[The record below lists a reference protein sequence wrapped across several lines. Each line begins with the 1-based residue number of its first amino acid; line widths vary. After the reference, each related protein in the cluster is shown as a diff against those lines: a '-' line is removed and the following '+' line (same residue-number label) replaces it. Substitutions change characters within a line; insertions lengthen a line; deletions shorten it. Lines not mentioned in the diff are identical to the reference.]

1 MLVAALVVKPHTGS
15 MGLLEREEPLAAL
28 ASAATDAHNGEAR
41 VVLVSGEAGGGKSAL
56 LEEFAAS
63 RPDARWYWGACDG
76 LFTPRP
82 LGAFADI
89 AQQLGGEPARLFRSS
104 TPRDVLFGALLAA
117 LGAPGGLRVLVIEDI
132 HWADEATLDLLR
144 FLARRVKGL
153 PVLIVASYRE
163 DELAASYPLRV
174 TLGELAT
181 HRWTQRVELAP
192 LSVSAVRAMAADS
205 GLDAAELHRVTGGN
219 PFFLGEVLRTGLG
232 RVPPSARDAV
242 LARAD
247 RIGPQARQ
255 VLSVASLIGAVVE
268 PAVLERAANTTPDL
282 VDELV
287 RSGLLTA
294 DAKALRFRH
303 EIARRA
309 VESAIPAHR
318 RPAIHADILAALLG
332 TGSDDHARL
341 AFHAEA
347 GHDDAA
353 ALHHATLAGRRAA
366 ELGSHREAAAQ
377 FERALRFAADEPQA
391 ALAARYDELGDEL
404 RLIDSFEAG
413 MDAYQR
419 ALSLWREAG
428 DKLREGDTL
437 RRGSVALWRLC
448 RGREAIDAAQAAI
461 EVLEPLGPSVELAS
475 AYANAV
481 GDNLSEG
488 RAADAARLNR
498 RARELAERFAA
509 HDILSRTANHEGM
522 LAWYADGDWEPLIRQ
537 ALDIALA
544 HGAVTEAAFAYTN
557 LHDLCHSDRRYTE
570 CGPHYA
576 AGVAY
581 CEEHDMGTYLCC
593 LQGTQSLCLER
604 LGQWDEAVTLAETVL
619 RRILSSPINRMLP
632 EGALGRILARRGDPG
647 ASEHL
652 DIALASADNSGIP
665 EYVVPMR
672 LGQAEACWLRGDLTA
687 ARREAEL
694 ACMAAA
700 DTSRWLRGETAV
712 WLHRTGSARTQD
724 GPVAEPYQLELN
736 GDWRNAAKIWE
747 DLGCPYDM
755 ALALLGSADEAA
767 LRQALDICTDLGAV
781 ATARVV
787 RRTMRAQGIRSIPVG
802 RRAASRQHPFG
813 LTRREQ
819 EVLDLVS
826 AGKTDA
832 EIAAAL
838 VLSTKTVGHHVSA
851 ILAKL
856 GVPTR
861 RAAAEA
867 ARELSSPPAT

>member
-1 MLVAALVVKPHTGS
+1 MLVAALEATPQTGS
-15 MGLLEREEPLAAL
+15 MRLLEREGPLAAL
-28 ASAATDAHNGEAR
+28 ASAAADARKGEAR

-63 RPDARWYWGACDG
+63 RSDARWYWGACDG

-89 AQQLGGEPARLFRSS
+89 ARQLGGEAARLFQSD
-104 TPRDVLFGALLAA
+104 TPRDVLFATFLAA
-117 LGAPGGLRVLVIEDI
+117 LSEAGGLRVLVVEDI

-153 PVLIVASYRE
+153 PVLILASYRE

-174 TLGELAT
+174 ALGELAT

-205 GLDAAELHRVTGGN
+205 GLDAAELHQVTGGN
-219 PFFLGEVLRTGLG
+219 PFFLGEVLRTGLD

-247 RIGPQARQ
+247 RIGPTARQ

-268 PAVLERAANTTPDL
+268 PAVLERAADATPDL
-282 VDELV
+282 VDELAQ
-287 RSGLLTA
+287 SGLLAA
-294 DAKALRFRH
+294 DAAALRFRH

-318 RPAIHADILAALLG
+318 RPGIHAAILAALLG

-347 GHDDAA
+347 AIDDAA
-353 ALHHATLAGRRAA
+353 TLHHATLAGRRAA

-377 FERALRFAADEPQA
+377 FERALRFADDEPNA

-413 MDAYQR
+413 VDAYYR
-419 ALSLWREAG
+419 ALSLWREVG

-437 RRGSVALWRLC
+437 RRGSVALFRLC
-448 RGREAIDAAQAAI
+448 RGREAADAAQAAI
-461 EVLEPLGPSVELAS
+461 EVLEPLGPSVELAR

-481 GDNLSEG
+481 GDSMSES
-488 RAADAARLNR
+488 RLDDAAALSRQ
-498 RARELAERFAA
+498 AREMSERFAA
-509 HDILSRTANHEGM
+509 YDILSKTVNYEAM
-522 LAWYADGDWEPLIRQ
+522 LAWYAGGDWEPLMRQ

-557 LHDLCHSDRRYTE
+557 MHDLCHGDRKYAE

-604 LGQWDEAVTLAETVL
+604 LGQWDEAVALAETVL
-619 RRILSSPINRMLP
+619 RRTLASPINRMLP
-632 EGALGRILARRGDPG
+632 EGALGRILARRDAAG
-647 ASEHL
+647 AGEHL
-652 DIALASADNSGIP
+652 EVAVASADSSGVP
-665 EYVVPMR
+665 EYVVPAR
-672 LGQAEACWLRGDLTA
+672 LGRAEACWLRGDLNA

-694 ACMAAA
+694 ACLAAP
-700 DTSRWLRGETAV
+700 DTNRWLRGETAV
-712 WLHRTGSARTQD
+712 WLRRTGSGRMPD
-724 GPVAEPYQLELN
+724 GPVAEPYRLELA

-747 DLGCPYDM
+747 DHGCRYDM
-755 ALALLGSADEAA
+755 ALALLGSSDEAA
-767 LRQALDICTDLGAV
+767 LRQALDICTSLGAV
-781 ATARVV
+781 ATARVA

-802 RRAASRQHPFG
+802 RRAASRRHPFG

-826 AGKTDA
+826 AGKTNA

-838 VLSTKTVGHHVSA
+838 VLSAKTVDHHVSA

-856 GVPTR
+856 DVPTR

-867 ARELSSPPAT
+867 ARAL

>member
-1 MLVAALVVKPHTGS
+1 MLVAALEATPHTGS
-15 MGLLEREEPLAAL
+15 MGLLEREGPLAAL
-28 ASAATDAHNGEAR
+28 ASAAEDAHKGEAR
-41 VVLVSGEAGGGKSAL
+41 VVLVAGEAGGGKSAL

-63 RPDARWYWGACDG
+63 RSQASWYWGACDG

-89 AQQLGGEPARLFRSS
+89 AQQLGGGPARLFQAD
-104 TPRDVLFGALLAA
+104 TPRDVLFDTFLAA
-117 LGAPGGLRVLVIEDI
+117 LGEPGGLRVLVVEDI

-153 PVLIVASYRE
+153 PVLILASYRE

-174 TLGELAT
+174 ALGELAT

-192 LSVSAVRAMAADS
+192 LSVSAVRTMAADS

-219 PFFLGEVLRTGLG
+219 PFFLGEVLRTGLD

-268 PAVLERAANTTPDL
+268 PAVLERAADATPDL
-282 VDELV
+282 VDELA
-287 RSGLLTA
+287 RSGLLAA
-294 DAKALRFRH
+294 DATALRFRH

-318 RPAIHADILAALLG
+318 RPGIHAAILAALLG

-347 GHDDAA
+347 AVDDTAT
-353 ALHHATLAGRRAA
+353 LHHATLAGRRAA

-377 FERALRFAADEPQA
+377 FERALRFADDEPNV

-413 MDAYQR
+413 VDAYYR
-419 ALSLWREAG
+419 ALSLWREVG

-437 RRGSVALWRLC
+437 RRGSVALFRLC
-448 RGREAIDAAQAAI
+448 RGREAADAAQAAI
-461 EVLEPLGPSVELAS
+461 EALEPLGPSVELAR

-481 GDNLSEG
+481 GDSMSES
-488 RAADAARLNR
+488 RLDDAAALSRQ
-498 RARELAERFAA
+498 AREMSERFAA
-509 HDILSRTANHEGM
+509 YDILSQTVNYEAM
-522 LAWYADGDWEPLIRQ
+522 LTWYAGGDWEPLMRQ
-537 ALDIALA
+537 ALDIALS

-557 LHDLCHSDRRYTE
+557 MHDLCYSDRRFAE

-604 LGQWDEAVTLAETVL
+604 LGQWDEAVALAETVL
-619 RRILSSPINRMLP
+619 RRTLSSPVNRMLP
-632 EGALGRILARRGDPG
+632 ESGLGRIMARRDAPG
-647 ASEHL
+647 AGEHL
-652 DIALASADNSGIP
+652 EVAVASADSSGVP
-665 EYVVPMR
+665 EYVVPVR
-672 LGQAEACWLRGDLTA
+672 LGRAEACWLRGDLNA

-694 ACMAAA
+694 ACLAAA
-700 DTSRWLRGETAV
+700 DTNRWLRGETAV
-712 WLHRTGSARTQD
+712 WLRRTGSGRMPD
-724 GPVAEPYQLELN
+724 GPVAEPYRLELA
-736 GDWRNAAKIWE
+736 GDWRNAAKTWA
-747 DLGCPYDM
+747 DLGCRYDV
-755 ALALLGSADEAA
+755 ALALLGSSDEAA
-767 LRQALDICTDLGAV
+767 LRQALDICISLGAV

-802 RRAASRQHPFG
+802 RRAASRRHPLG

-826 AGKTDA
+826 AGKTNA

-838 VLSTKTVGHHVSA
+838 VLSAKTVDHHVSA

-856 GVPTR
+856 DVPTR

-867 ARELSSPPAT
+867 ARAL